1 MAIIEAMLKALIG
14 QTYGQF
20 FRRSGLGLRT
30 PDGNILIAPGLSN
43 PTVYFR
49 RWRDFF
55 SILLNPDVKFA
66 EAFADGH
73 IEIEN
78 GRIYDVIIRLST
90 PKNDA
95 LMFRL
100 AEYWHLISSPFL
112 AWVEGRTP
120 KQSKANVHAHYDLG
134 NDLYQL
140 FLDKD
145 MQYSCAY
152 FAHDSDSLETAQ
164 KRKKQHIINKLLLKP
179 GMTCLDIGC
188 GWGGLSFDLAR
199 NGGKVTGLT
208 LSEEQFA
215 LAAQRQKKNDLD
227 VEFLLQDYRQGI
239 RQFDR
244 ITSVG
249 MFEHVGPAMFRRY
262 FDQVDRNLKPDGI
275 ALIHTIGRP
284 KSPRRVSRFITK
296 YIFPGGYIPS
306 LSQITTAV
314 EKTDLLITDVECLY
328 WHYAE
333 TLKHW
338 RVRFLENRHIAV
350 KMYDERFARIW
361 EFYLAGCE
369 AAFRTKELTVFQI
382 QLRKRSSPVSMTR
395 DYIYQSPEDWTAT
408 DAAPERAHG

>member
-1 MAIIEAMLKALIG
+1 MLKALIG
-14 QTYGQF
+14 QTYRRF

-30 PDGNILIAPGLSN
+30 PDGRVCVVPSLGN
-43 PTVYFR
+43 PTVYFH

-55 SILLNPDVKFA
+55 TIFLSPDLKFA

-73 IEIEN
+73 IEVED
-78 GRIYDVIIRLST
+78 GQIYDVIIKLAS
-90 PKNDA
+90 PKNES
-95 LMFRL
+95 LLFRF
-100 AEYWHLISSPFL
+100 AEYWHLLSSPLL
-112 AWVEGRTP
+112 AWFEGRTP
-120 KQSKANVHAHYDLG
+120 QRSKANVHAHYDLG

-140 FLDKD
+140 FLDQD

-152 FAHDSDSLETAQ
+152 FAHQNYSLEDAQ
-164 KRKKQHIINKLLLKP
+164 QHKKQHIINKLLLKP

-215 LAAQRQKKNDLD
+215 MAAQRQKKNNLD
-227 VEFLLQDYRQGI
+227 VEFLLQDYRHEI

-262 FDQVDRNLKPDGI
+262 FDQVDRNLKDDGI

-306 LSQITTAV
+306 LSQITTVV

-333 TLKHW
+333 TLKQW
-338 RVRFLENRHIAV
+338 RLRFLENRHIAV
-350 KMYDERFARIW
+350 KIYDERFARIW

-369 AAFRTKELTVFQI
+369 AAFRTKDLTVFQI
-382 QLRKRSSPVSMTR
+382 QLRKAKSPVSMTR
-395 DYIYQSPEDWTAT
+395 DYIYPPKEDWTAN
-408 DAAPERAHG
+408 DVAPERAHG